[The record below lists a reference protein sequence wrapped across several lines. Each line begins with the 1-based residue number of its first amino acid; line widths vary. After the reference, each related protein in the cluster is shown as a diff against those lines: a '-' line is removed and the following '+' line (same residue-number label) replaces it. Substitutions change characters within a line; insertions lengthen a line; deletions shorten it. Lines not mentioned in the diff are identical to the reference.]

1 MFSLIFL
8 YTPYNGGV
16 TRNKK
21 IALVNERNRILR
33 DIAELDRTIAEIA
46 KSGTSSAS
54 LSAGGGSK
62 TYSRIDLASLR
73 SQRMDFAERARAIAR
88 TLAGRSAIGIG
99 FAQIRRS

>member
-1 MFSLIFL
+1 MKCI

-16 TRNKK
+16 TRDRK
-21 IALVNERNRILR
+21 IALVNERNRILK

-46 KSGTSSAS
+46 RSGTSSAT

-62 TYSRIDLASLR
+62 TYTRIDLASLR
-73 SQRMDFAERARAIAR
+73 EQRMDYAERARSIAR
-88 TLAGRSAIGIG
+88 ILAGRSAIGIG

>member
-1 MFSLIFL
+1 MKCI

-21 IALVNERNRILR
+21 IALVNERNRILK

>member
-16 TRNKK
+16 NRAKK
-21 IALVNERNRILR
+21 IALVNERKRILK

-46 KSGTSSAS
+46 KSGTSSAT

-62 TYSRIDLASLR
+62 TYTRIDLASLR
-73 SQRMDFAERARAIAR
+73 AQRMEFAERARSIAR
-88 TLAGRSAIGIG
+88 LLAGRSAIGIG